1 MLASGLSSVIVV
13 DGGVAVGIITERD
26 ILRVMRQQ
34 GSPEWTAGETMSHP
48 VHSVTPDTDS
58 RQAYRAAAR
67 LGIRRIV
74 VTDEAGLP
82 LGIVNES
89 DFRKFLGPDF
99 FMHLNAVDTLMERTF
114 PRLPADAG
122 LDDALTSMAAVG
134 GSCVVVVDGSR
145 ALGIVTEH
153 DVVRLFLKGESNPRL
168 AAVMTSPTIRIAADR
183 PLAEAAQRML
193 EHRIRHLIVV
203 DGHGHLV
210 GLLSEHALMS
220 PLKTDLLDQAI
231 SERQALA
238 RMHDRLQ
245 DASARQERY
254 QRALLDNFPF
264 PVWLKDTESRFLTA
278 NKALAKVTNLS
289 VDAMIGKS
297 DLDIWPAEL
306 AETYRADDRA
316 VMASR

>member
-1 MLASGLSSVIVV
+1 
-13 DGGVAVGIITERD
+13 
-26 ILRVMRQQ
+26 
-34 GSPEWTAGETMSHP
+34 
-48 VHSVTPDTDS
+48 
-58 RQAYRAAAR
+58 
-67 LGIRRIV
+67 
-74 VTDEAGLP
+74 
-82 LGIVNES
+82 
-89 DFRKFLGPDF
+89 
-99 FMHLNAVDTLMERTF
+99 
-114 PRLPADAG
+114 
-122 LDDALTSMAAVG
+122 
-134 GSCVVVVDGSR
+134 
-145 ALGIVTEH
+145 
-153 DVVRLFLKGESNPRL
+153 
-168 AAVMTSPTIRIAADR
+168 
-183 PLAEAAQRML
+183 ML

-316 VMASR
+316 VMASRQNKVVVEPIRVDGHAVWHETYKAAVVDDDGQLLGTVGFAQDISQRKQAV